1 MIPNVSNKYRPTQLF
16 IISGTRPSFYWYS
29 KSGQKSLWK
38 RNMSDDDILSPCLIY
53 PFLLLQIQISF
64 SSFFPRFFS
73 VSKEEVLAEEAW
85 KKQLREGFWK
95 GLFKQ
100 KGGIACLMTRVVVVE
115 GATAAA
121 TQVEGTSTSKLH
133 IWINYMHLKAAPVP
147 VQNMA
152 IILLSSVI

>member
-1 MIPNVSNKYRPTQLF
+1 M
-16 IISGTRPSFYWYS
+16 
-29 KSGQKSLWK
+29 
-38 RNMSDDDILSPCLIY
+38 
-53 PFLLLQIQISF
+53 
-64 SSFFPRFFS
+64 
-73 VSKEEVLAEEAW
+73 
-85 KKQLREGFWK
+85 
-95 GLFKQ
+95 
-100 KGGIACLMTRVVVVE
+100 MTRVVVE